1 LATDGL
7 FSSEANLLSGFPN
20 AINDAV
26 VGQQIQAYASFFI
39 PPTASTTNLVATW
52 NIVDP
57 DDAVWATG
65 TATNVVTSPL
75 GSKLKVNASA
85 SVNVPYNLQV
95 DFFGTQYQLQWTLQ
109 DFTGAIISSYT
120 EQFLVKPVLQ
130 GGVFGVP
137 DIVEAATTTTQLTA
151 VLNSNLPVSVYVFKE
166 NYALNGANPTILQP
180 GALVYNGREYTGSMD
195 QTTLLPAPATGGYGV
210 TGQGTSI
217 TLQDY
222 LLSQGITYPGSTS
235 GQSISPQVTNPNGL
249 SPSLEPYIL
258 CWQYQDKDDGQIKTE
273 DSYLYHI
280 TPMILQ
286 AGRELQQLV
295 NRANNVGRLEE
306 LTIDLNVILQFLKQ
320 GCDYFNSVTMP
331 TFFDFTVGNGPF
343 RQFWLQC
350 SLALLLRSQY
360 LLEAERSM
368 VMQGQSVTLDLDI
381 TQYYS
386 QAASEAENYINT
398 YLPEFKQNLNR
409 KGILGGNGDYTGGA
423 LSRNIGGMGI
433 QLSATTNLYVGWRS
447 TYQRRG
453 LW

>member
-1 LATDGL
+1 M
-7 FSSEANLLSGFPN
+7 SGFPN

-26 VGQQIQAYASFFI
+26 VGQQVQAFASFFI
-39 PPTASTTNLVATW
+39 SPTSATNALVATW

-57 DDAVWATG
+57 DDAVWSTG

-75 GSKLKVNASA
+75 GSKTKVNASA
-85 SVNVPYNLQV
+85 SVNIPYNLPV
-95 DFFGTQYQLQWTLQ
+95 EFFGTQYQLQWTLQ

-130 GGVFGVP
+130 GGVYGVP

-151 VLNSNLPVSVYVFKE
+151 VLNCDSTVTVYVFKE
-166 NYALNGANPTILQP
+166 NYCLNGANPTTLSP
-180 GALVYNGREYTGSMD
+180 GAQVFNGTEYTGAMD
-195 QTTLLPAPATGGYGV
+195 QTTMLPAPATGGFGV
-210 TGQGTSI
+210 GPQGSSI
-217 TLQDY
+217 SLQQY
-222 LLSQGITYPGSTS
+222 LADNGITYPNVGAGSGGLTTT
-235 GQSISPQVTNPNGL
+235 VTNPNGL

-295 NRANNVGRLEE
+295 NRANNVGRLPE

-447 TYQRRG
+447 TYSRRG